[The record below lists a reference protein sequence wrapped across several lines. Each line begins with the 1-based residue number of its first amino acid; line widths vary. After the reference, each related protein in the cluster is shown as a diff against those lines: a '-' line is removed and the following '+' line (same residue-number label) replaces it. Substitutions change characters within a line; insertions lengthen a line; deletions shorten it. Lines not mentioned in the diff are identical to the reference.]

1 MTHRLGIRSRLL
13 LAVVGVV
20 ALAIIALVGS
30 FNYILAGRL
39 SASATATA
47 RAQAEAEIETTQIR
61 NGQITPDATSDTE
74 FVGSQVWVLDRRG
87 NVLES
92 PRGASALQPEVLA
105 LARRGDRTTEIADL
119 NARLYAIPI
128 VGAQRRRFGT
138 VVAAI
143 STKAYRE
150 TQETALIGS
159 VLLAFA
165 MLGAVALA
173 AHWILRAALSP
184 VTEMTASAAAWSE
197 RDLERRF
204 GLGAPHDE
212 LTELG
217 ATLDSLLDRLAASL
231 RHEQRLTAELS
242 HELRT
247 PLARISGEAE
257 LALSRERDAVE
268 YRAAFESVFRDAAQ
282 MTATVDALV
291 AAARLESGLFDSTS
305 DARDAVMRATEA
317 AKPLAAAAGITIDI
331 RLPSAPV
338 HVSVESALIDRILQP
353 LLENA
358 CHYGRS
364 RIDVEVTSVAPKAL
378 ISVADDGDG
387 VATDEP
393 ATIFEPGRRGRAAA
407 GRSDG
412 SGLGLALAVRV
423 ARSAGGSITARPDQ
437 HGGHFI
443 VELPLA

>member
-1 MTHRLGIRSRLL
+1 VTGRPGIRSRLL
-13 LAVVGVV
+13 FAVVGVV
-20 ALAIIALVGS
+20 ALAIVVLVAT

-47 RAQAEAEIETTQIR
+47 RAQAGAEIETIR
-61 NGQITPDATSDTE
+61 IRGGRIERDTTPDAE
-74 FVGSQVWVLDRRG
+74 IVGSQVWVLDKQG
-87 NVLES
+87 NVLEA
-92 PRGASALQPEVLA
+92 PRGASALQRDVLD
-105 LARRGDRTTEIADL
+105 LARRGGRTTDIASL
-119 NARLYAIPI
+119 NARLYAMPVV
-128 VGAQRRRFGT
+128 VGQERVGT
-138 VVAAI
+138 VIAAV

-159 VLLAFA
+159 IILALA
-165 MLGAVALA
+165 LLGAITLA

-268 YRAAFESVFRDAAQ
+268 YREAFESVFRDAVQ
-282 MTATVDALV
+282 MTATADAV
-291 AAARLESGLFDSTS
+291 GAAGRQESGRVRTAS
-305 DARDAVMRATEA
+305 DARDAVTRATDA
-317 AKPLAAAAGITIDI
+317 ARPLASAAGIEIGA
-331 RLPSAPV
+331 RLPAVPV
-338 HVSVESALIDRILQP
+338 NVSVESELIDRILQP

-364 RIDVEVTSVAPKAL
+364 RVDIEVTSVAPKAL
-378 ISVADDGDG
+378 ITIVDDGEG
-387 VATDEP
+387 VAGDEP
-393 ATIFEPGRRGRAAA
+393 MRIFEPGKRGRAAA
-407 GRSDG
+407 GRREG
-412 SGLGLALAVRV
+412 SGLGLALALRV
-423 ARSAGGSITARPDQ
+423 ARSAGGSITAQPQAR
-437 HGGHFI
+437 GGRFV

>member
-1 MTHRLGIRSRLL
+1 LTRRLGIRSRLL

-20 ALAIIALVGS
+20 ALAIVALVGS
-30 FNYILAGRL
+30 FNYILASRL

-47 RAQAEAEIETTQIR
+47 RAQAEAEVETIQIR
-61 NGQITPDATSDTE
+61 HGQIAPDATSDAE
-74 FVGSQVWVLDRRG
+74 FVGSQVWVLDGRG

-92 PRGASALQPEVLA
+92 PRGAGALQRQVLA
-105 LARRGDRTTEIADL
+105 LARRGGRTADIPGL
-119 NARLYAIPI
+119 NARLYAVP
-128 VGAQRRRFGT
+128 VSGPQQRFGT

-159 VLLAFA
+159 IILAFA
-165 MLGAVALA
+165 MLGAIGLA

-204 GLGAPHDE
+204 GLGVPHDE

-257 LALSRERDAVE
+257 LALSREREAVE
-268 YRAAFESVFRDAAQ
+268 YREAFESVFRDAAQ

-291 AAARLESGLFDSTS
+291 AAARQESGLFDTTS
-305 DARDAVMRATEA
+305 DARDAVTRATDA
-317 AKPLAAAAGITIDI
+317 ARPLAAAAGIEIAA
-331 RLPSAPV
+331 RLPPAPV
-338 HVSVESALIDRILQP
+338 NVSVESELIDRILQP

-364 RIDVEVTSVAPKAL
+364 RVDVAITSAAPKAL
-378 ISVADDGDG
+378 ISIVDDGDG
-387 VATDEP
+387 IASDEP
-393 ATIFEPGRRGRAAA
+393 GKIFEPGRRGRAAA

-412 SGLGLALAVRV
+412 SGLGLALALRV
-423 ARSAGGSITARPDQ
+423 ARSAGGSITAQPEQR
-437 HGGHFI
+437 GGHFI